1 MYSKIFIPYNWV
13 SSNFQD
19 FWIFFFNLS
28 HLKFFIFEWFLLSII
43 VFSFFFLLIENKK
56 KYINFSYFLI
66 IYLIFLFSH
75 KNIDPIF
82 ILNKSFIIDEFNTFY
97 KILTL
102 IFLILFL
109 PFIKNQVKNSFSFS
123 KDNEFLNYFLL
134 IFFFLIFLIHSFDLI
149 SFFITIESSTFI
161 LVALVFLQ
169 NYSTSNKEAGFK
181 FFFLHALA
189 SSCFILAILIF
200 LFLFKTTNYLTL
212 LYYFLFSNI
221 FFKIFTNFIALNIL
235 TYIAL
240 ISIFFF
246 LMFKFSIFPCHFWID
261 SFYEGSSLIV
271 IIFFSTIY
279 KLAIICFYFKIFFFI
294 FIKFDSIFFFFIIF
308 SIFYGSHLTFI
319 QKKIKRYWAFST
331 VTNFS
336 FFFFSS
342 IFCNYFWGLQIGTIF
357 ILIYFLMTFF
367 FFIILFFT
375 RNILTGNF
383 IFYISQ
389 FSFIKNKYAI
399 WIGSI
404 LFLSL
409 AGIPPFI
416 GFFSKFFIFSGIIFI
431 NFFVI
436 IIFFIIYS
444 IFSSIYYL
452 RILKQFFFLQYLN
465 NNFKFYFFINY
476 YLLIITQFLIIFF
489 TFSFFSTTYIFN
501 LAHYIILRLTTF

>member
-19 FWIFFFNLS
+19 FGIFSFNLS

-181 FFFLHALA
+181 FFFLHALVP
-189 SSCFILAILIF
+189 
-200 LFLFKTTNYLTL
+200 N
-212 LYYFLFSNI
+212 
-221 FFKIFTNFIALNIL
+221 
-235 TYIAL
+235 
-240 ISIFFF
+240 
-246 LMFKFSIFPCHFWID
+246 
-261 SFYEGSSLIV
+261 
-271 IIFFSTIY
+271 
-279 KLAIICFYFKIFFFI
+279 
-294 FIKFDSIFFFFIIF
+294 
-308 SIFYGSHLTFI
+308 HL
-319 QKKIKRYWAFST
+319 
-331 VTNFS
+331 
-336 FFFFSS
+336 
-342 IFCNYFWGLQIGTIF
+342 
-357 ILIYFLMTFF
+357 
-367 FFIILFFT
+367 
-375 RNILTGNF
+375 
-383 IFYISQ
+383 
-389 FSFIKNKYAI
+389 
-399 WIGSI
+399 
-404 LFLSL
+404 
-409 AGIPPFI
+409 
-416 GFFSKFFIFSGIIFI
+416 
-431 NFFVI
+431 
-436 IIFFIIYS
+436 
-444 IFSSIYYL
+444 
-452 RILKQFFFLQYLN
+452 
-465 NNFKFYFFINY
+465 
-476 YLLIITQFLIIFF
+476 
-489 TFSFFSTTYIFN
+489 
-501 LAHYIILRLTTF
+501 